1 VTYTPAPTQQPQP
14 QQQRPTSGLAIAA
27 LLTGIFFWPAG
38 IILSPIAL
46 SKIRK
51 TGDGGRGLA
60 LAGLII
66 SIVALIGTVIAII
79 VSVIAASVVVGAG
92 AAAVDSM
99 NESIDSIGAVDQS
112 VTLGETGT
120 TAEGVAFTLNSLNC
134 GIPTVG
140 NEYLN
145 VTAQGQFCEANVTV
159 RNNGTEPFMFSDSYA
174 KGFIAE
180 TEYAA
185 DSSAGIYAPENEV
198 FFTEI
203 NPGNEIVGKV
213 FFDIPADAALERITL
228 AGSLFEGVVEIV
240 L

>member
-1 VTYTPAPTQQPQP
+1 VTYTPAPTQQQP

-38 IILSPIAL
+38 IIISPIAL

-66 SIVALIGTVIAII
+66 SILALVGTVIGII
-79 VSVIAASVVVGAG
+79 VSVVAASVVVGAG

-99 NESIDSIGAVDQS
+99 NESIDDIGSVDQS
-112 VTLGETGT
+112 VSLGETGT
-120 TAEGVAFTLNSLNC
+120 SEGGVAFTLNSLTC

-140 NEYLN
+140 DEYLN
-145 VTAQGQFCEANVTV
+145 VTAQGQFCEANITV
-159 RNNGTEPFMFSDSYA
+159 RNNGTEPFAFSDSYA

-185 DSSAGIYAPENEV
+185 DSTAGIYAADNEV
-198 FFTEI
+198 FFNEI

-213 FFDIPADAALERITL
+213 YFDIPADAALERITL
-228 AGSLFEGVVEIV
+228 TESLFEGVVEVV